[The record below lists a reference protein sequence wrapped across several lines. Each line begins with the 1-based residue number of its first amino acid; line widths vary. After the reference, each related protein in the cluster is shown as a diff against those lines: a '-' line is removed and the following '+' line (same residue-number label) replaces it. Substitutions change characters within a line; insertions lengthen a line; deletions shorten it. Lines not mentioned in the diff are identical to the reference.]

1 MAGGRGLGWRSS
13 THRCHV
19 NVRLR
24 SWFTH
29 WGPLLPLLV
38 AEATVWLGFGA
49 LLPILSI
56 YFVDHGVDLPML
68 GVVVAAW
75 PAARIVSEPVFGW
88 VADRVSRKTMMVAG
102 LLAGSVVAVAPLL
115 VTGTLAFI
123 ALRMLAGV
131 AAAMY
136 DPAARG
142 YLVDANPAERRGEA
156 FGLYNAAQ
164 MGGFM
169 LGPAVGGVAAG
180 VSGNP
185 EIVFWVAGVA
195 HVLSAIFILRIADR
209 RHESPALGEA
219 VAPAG
224 AAGVAGA
231 AGAAT
236 GAVTGAVTGA
246 PAGAA
251 TGAAPEAAMDDDDE
265 VARPTRL
272 VNRLMVAAVV
282 LNVGAY
288 FAGGCYEVIWSLYM
302 TSLGA
307 SVSLIGVSFFSFSLP
322 VLLLSPF
329 TGRYTDRRGGFLAMV
344 LGMAGVGLSGALY
357 VAVPDPWYVIAIG
370 VIEGVAFS
378 FASPALYLLV
388 ARASPAGRSSTA
400 QGLFGAAGTV
410 GTIVASVLSGILAD
424 VDLRLPY
431 LTVCGAILGILALGL
446 LIGRRPLYVAMQP
459 AHHHPS
465 NAAAPPKMG

>member
-1 MAGGRGLGWRSS
+1 MGGGRGLGWRSS
-13 THRCHV
+13 AHRCHV

-224 AAGVAGA
+224 AAGAAGGAVAGA
-231 AGAAT
+231 AAEP
-236 GAVTGAVTGA
+236 AV
-246 PAGAA
+246 
-251 TGAAPEAAMDDDDE
+251 DDDDE

-446 LIGRRPLYVAMQP
+446 LIGRRPLYIAMQP

-465 NAAAPPKMG
+465 SAAAPPKMG